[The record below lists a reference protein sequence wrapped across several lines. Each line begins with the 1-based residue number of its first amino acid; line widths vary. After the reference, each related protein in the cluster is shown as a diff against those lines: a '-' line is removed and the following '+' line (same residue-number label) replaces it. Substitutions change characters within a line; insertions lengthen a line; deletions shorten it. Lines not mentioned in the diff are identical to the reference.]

1 MSLLDIK
8 DKVVIITGG
17 NQNIGL
23 NIAKGLAELGAKIV
37 VGDLNKSTANDLF
50 DYFDNSSKEFFWH
63 ELDVSNEDSVEKFF
77 NAVMDRFGRVDAL
90 FNNAGVRVGQ
100 TALEHDMKKWD
111 WLFDINVKGTM
122 LCCQAAA
129 KIMKEQGY
137 GRIINTSSISA
148 YKGQLM
154 RSSYCASKGA
164 VSALTAA
171 LTVEWANYG
180 ININAVAWGGVDI
193 EQTPLEKMNE
203 GQKATYA
210 MTPMKKMAGKDSL
223 VGPVAFLISDAS
235 QFVNGQTIL
244 VDGGWSVLGKPDL
257 SDI

>member
-23 NIAKGLAELGAKIV
+23 NVAKGLAELGAKIA
-37 VGDLNKSTANDLF
+37 VGDLSKNTAKDLY
-50 DYFDNSSKEFFWH
+50 DYFENNTSGFLWH
-63 ELDVSNEDSVEKFF
+63 ELDVSSKDSVDKFF
-77 NAVMDRFGRVDAL
+77 EAVMCKFGRVDAL

-100 TALEHDMKKWD
+100 TALEHDAEKWD

-129 KIMKEQGY
+129 KIMKKQGY
-137 GRIINTSSISA
+137 GRIVNTSSISA

-171 LTVEWANYG
+171 LTVEWAHYG

-193 EQTPLEKMNE
+193 EQTPLEKMND

-210 MTPMKKMAGKDSL
+210 MTPMKKLAGKDSL
-223 VGPVAFLISDAS
+223 VGPVAFLISDAA
-235 QFVNGQTIL
+235 QFINGQTIL

-257 SDI
+257 SEL